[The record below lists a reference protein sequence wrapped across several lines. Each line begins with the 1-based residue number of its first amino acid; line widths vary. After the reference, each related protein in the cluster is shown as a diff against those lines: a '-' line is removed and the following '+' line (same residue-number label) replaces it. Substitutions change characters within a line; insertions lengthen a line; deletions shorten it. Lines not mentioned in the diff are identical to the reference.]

1 MLQSWD
7 ELRRAAR
14 TAERQLEEKI
24 AAYKDISREAGA
36 KRGEQ
41 FDEGLRLPGLSPTA
55 AWTNRM
61 RCCSVGL

>member
-7 ELRRAAR
+7 ELRRSAR

-36 KRGEQ
+36 KRGDQ
-41 FDEGLRLPGLSPTA
+41 FDEGLCACWPGSLA
-55 AWTNRM
+55 NGRKE
-61 RCCSVGL
+61 